1 VRDCALGY
9 VGFPDSASR
18 RPTSLV
24 GVMNSHRLNDTRS
37 GSPLRIITEIGSA
50 FSTNQR
56 ESSVEADQRSS
67 RSPRGSSRATVL
79 SPMQCD
85 SPVSRIK
92 CDGWCGY
99 DLHPCATVV
108 SLSACADL
116 QQAWEG
122 PRGSLTAVL
131 CRFLKTNP
139 YPSYHS
145 LMYHVNFQLHA
156 NCRALHE
163 YTLGEKKK
171 AARGEGPG
179 FDGELNNFQA
189 PQLSSLAK
197 LNMGDTV
204 PL

>member
-1 VRDCALGY
+1 MSFYNDTSLVRDCALGY

-108 SLSACADL
+108 SAT
-116 QQAWEG
+116 
-122 PRGSLTAVL
+122 SL
-131 CRFLKTNP
+131 
-139 YPSYHS
+139 
-145 LMYHVNFQLHA
+145 
-156 NCRALHE
+156 
-163 YTLGEKKK
+163 
-171 AARGEGPG
+171 RGE
-179 FDGELNNFQA
+179 
-189 PQLSSLAK
+189 
-197 LNMGDTV
+197 
-204 PL
+204 